1 LGSAPAPDVTCTRP
15 TSPGQTP
22 ERKTRPA
29 GPRSVCHPAQVLP
42 CLPAC
47 ACRGPRRHVAQ
58 PASPQWRPLS
68 TLDAVGRSLGGRP
81 GGPATYVRRTRR
93 GGQPRPGQ
101 GPCTARSRVQVIT
114 KLARLD
120 TYLKITGQPHSSHR
134 RLDKNAS
141 AAGHEY
147 PWRSILRRTW
157 LSLGLQPAINHPSSH
172 VNDDETPA
180 EALITRL
187 LVSSHHWRSHA
198 CALRH
203 HSRHNSTWGL
213 VLAGSR
219 HGPPSSLFSSRPAS
233 TSASSQKPLD
243 NPRTTLL

>member
-1 LGSAPAPDVTCTRP
+1 M
-15 TSPGQTP
+15 
-22 ERKTRPA
+22 
-29 GPRSVCHPAQVLP
+29 CHPAQVLP

-101 GPCTARSRVQVIT
+101 GPCTAQSRVQVT

-120 TYLKITGQPHSSHR
+120 TYLSQSHWTASITLP
-134 RLDKNAS
+134 S
-141 AAGHEY
+141 AAGRKR

-219 HGPPSSLFSSRPAS
+219 HGLPSSLFSSRPAS

>member
-1 LGSAPAPDVTCTRP
+1 M
-15 TSPGQTP
+15 
-22 ERKTRPA
+22 
-29 GPRSVCHPAQVLP
+29 CHPAQVLP

-101 GPCTARSRVQVIT
+101 GPCTAQSRVQVT

-120 TYLKITGQPHSSHR
+120 TYLSQSHWTASITLP
-134 RLDKNAS
+134 S
-141 AAGHEY
+141 AAGRKR

-180 EALITRL
+180 EAHRPAPSTLAPLEEPCMRT
-187 LVSSHHWRSHA
+187 SSPLEAQLHM
-198 CALRH
+198 
-203 HSRHNSTWGL
+203 GI
-213 VLAGSR
+213 
-219 HGPPSSLFSSRPAS
+219 SSRRQPARPS
-233 TSASSQKPLD
+233 VFLILVPTCIYVGIFAKAA
-243 NPRTTLL
+243 